1 MKALRLGVM
10 VSGRGSNLEAILK
23 EINEGRLAAEAVVV
37 ISDNPTARALNML
50 AETDI
55 PTFVAE
61 RSAFRDRESFE
72 QVLIGVMVEHRVELV
87 VLAGYMRLL
96 GPNFINA
103 FPGHIINIHPSLL
116 PAFPG
121 LDAQK
126 QALDY
131 GVKVAGC
138 TVHFV
143 NEQMDGGR
151 IIAQAV
157 VPVLP
162 DDDEETLSAR
172 ILIEEHRLLPQV
184 IGWIGEV
191 VNMPQHKH

>member
-1 MKALRLGVM
+1 MKPLRLGLM

-23 EINEGRLAAEAVVV
+23 EINAGRLAAEAAVV
-37 ISDNPTARALNML
+37 ISDNPAARALNML

-61 RSAFRDRESFE
+61 PSAFRDRAAFE
-72 QVLIGVMVEHRVELV
+72 RLLIGVMHEHRVDLV

-96 GPNFINA
+96 GPTFVQA

-121 LDAQK
+121 LNAQK

-162 DDDEETLSAR
+162 DDDEDALSAR
-172 ILIEEHRLLPQV
+172 ILLEEHRLLPQV
-184 IGWIGEV
+184 IGWIGAV
-191 VNMPQHKH
+191 VNMPQHNH